1 MKSARLHE
9 VGREL
14 NIDDIEIP
22 IPKGRQVIVKVR
34 SAGVCHS
41 DVHYRDG
48 KWGNFTP
55 QGLGFKS
62 PNLPMTLGHEIAG
75 EVAEM
80 GEDVTGLDY
89 KAAVAVNPWE
99 GEGLCYYCSIGE
111 EQMCDNPVRLGITQD
126 GGYAEYVLV
135 PDFRYLKTIK
145 NLSFDEAA
153 PLTCAGVTTYRA
165 IKEANIDPGNTLLII
180 GSGGGLGSLAVKIS
194 KAIGAITVIGVDISD
209 KAIKLTRDAG
219 ADYAINATENK
230 INKEIMSLTNG
241 NGVNGIIDFNSS
253 DKTLNIYSPL
263 LAKLGT
269 YVMVGQFGSELNI
282 NAIVA
287 VRKALRFKGTYTGN
301 HKDFTEII
309 NLAENKHIKPDV
321 KFIGGLE
328 KINDALENLSTL
340 KVTGRQIIRP

>member
-1 MKSARLHE
+1 MKAVRLQE
-9 VGREL
+9 IGKKL
-14 NIDDIEIP
+14 TIDDIEVP
-22 IPKGRQVIVKVR
+22 IPKGRQVLVKVKA
-34 SAGVCHS
+34 AGVCHS
-41 DVHYRDG
+41 DVHYSEG
-48 KWGNFTP
+48 NWGNFTP

-62 PNLPMTLGHEIAG
+62 PALPLTLGHEIAG
-75 EVAEM
+75 EIAEM

-111 EQMCDNPVRLGITQD
+111 EQMCDNPVRLGITRD

-145 NLSFDEAA
+145 HLSYDEAA

-165 IKEANIDPGNTLLII
+165 IKEANVDPGKTLLII

-194 KAIGAITVIGVDISD
+194 KAIGAITVIGVDVND
-209 KAIKLTRDAG
+209 RAIKETMNAG
-219 ADYAINATENK
+219 ADYAINATEGK
-230 INKEIMSLTNG
+230 IGKEIMSLTDG
-241 NGVNGIIDFNSS
+241 NGVNGVLDFNSS
-253 DKTLNIYSPL
+253 DKTLNIYSPF

-269 YVMVGQFGSELNI
+269 YIMVGQFGAELNI

-301 HKDFTEII
+301 HKDFVEIL
-309 NLAENKHIKPDV
+309 NLAENKHIKPDIKYV
-321 KFIGGLE
+321 GGLE
-328 KINDALENLSTL
+328 KVNEALENLKSM